1 VQTRKRSVRFKA
13 SHDDFTPEN
22 LAVRSKTG

>member
-1 VQTRKRSVRFKA
+1 MQTRKRSARFKA

-22 LAVRSKTG
+22 LAVRGKTG